1 GRRGEGRGPDGELT
15 LAQALAGDPN
25 DPAIGPILEFRVV
38 RQVES
43 VDVPGFI
50 HHANDPDRSQVPAML
65 TQQIPVVAPVR
76 VRLFEFG
83 RSGGGDSRAPKTG
96 ECTPDCAAFATSPW
110 SIKVNGEEAHT
121 FNANRISALVP
132 RPGEVEHWTV
142 VNGGGGWDHPIH
154 LHFEEGVTLFR
165 GRHRPDPI
173 PPTQTLATKDPSPV
187 APTGP

>member
-15 LAQALAGDPN
+15 LGQALAGAPTE
-25 DPAIGPILEFRVV
+25 PAIGPILEFRVV

-83 RSGGGDSRAPKTG
+83 RSGGGDSRSPKTG
-96 ECTPDCAAFATSPW
+96 ECTPSCAEFATFPW
-110 SIKVNGEEAHT
+110 SIKVNGQRAEK
-121 FNANRISALVP
+121 FNANRISIVVL
-132 RPGEVEHWTV
+132 RPCE
-142 VNGGGGWDHPIH
+142 I
-154 LHFEEGVTLFR
+154 
-165 GRHRPDPI
+165 
-173 PPTQTLATKDPSPV
+173 
-187 APTGP
+187 